1 VSAGPAEPDNRGL
14 VVSGV
19 SKRFRGPQPVD
30 ALRAVDLH
38 IPRGQFVTIIG
49 PSGCGKSTLLRILA
63 GLDDPDEGDVS
74 IFGESADHA
83 RRARHIGYVPQGLA
97 LLPWRTALDNVRL
110 PLELTGSDG
119 AAPARD
125 PVEILR
131 AFGLGDALHRK
142 PAELSGG
149 MRQRV
154 AIARAFVHEPALLL
168 MDEPYSALDEL
179 TSEVLRHE
187 LLTLW
192 QANRTTVVFV
202 THSVTEAVLL
212 SDQVVVMGQHPG
224 TVASIVDVVLE
235 RPRGDLLELTDG
247 FHDVDRRVRL
257 ALRDVL
263 GP

>member
-1 VSAGPAEPDNRGL
+1 VTAGPAGPDNRGL

-19 SKRFRGPQPVD
+19 TKRFRGPRPVE
-30 ALRAVDLH
+30 ALRAVELH
-38 IPRGQFVTIIG
+38 VPRGQFVTIIG

-63 GLDDPDEGDVS
+63 GLDEPDEGDVS
-74 IFGESADHA
+74 IFGESVDHA
-83 RRARHIGYVPQGLA
+83 RRAKHIGYVPQGLA

-110 PLELTGSDG
+110 PLELNGSDR

-131 AFGLGDALHRK
+131 AFGLGDALHRR
-142 PAELSGG
+142 PAQLSGG

-168 MDEPYSALDEL
+168 MDEPFSALDEL
-179 TSEVLRHE
+179 TSEVLRYE
-187 LLTLW
+187 LLALW

-212 SDQVVVMGQHPG
+212 SDQVIVMSQQPG
-224 TVASIVDVVLE
+224 TVATTVDVVLE

-247 FHDVDRRVRL
+247 FRDVDRQVRL
-257 ALRDVL
+257 ALRRVL
-263 GP
+263 GQ